1 MYNAAI
7 ISKRYGIVAIINT
20 DMPNGDVRFAYE
32 TLTDNISG
40 RENLLNAQW
49 GKITRSRRVLESR
62 EFQECLSFARLVSS
76 DGICPEFLIM
86 E

>member
-7 ISKRYGIVAIINT
+7 ISKRYGIVAITNT
-20 DMPNGDVRFAYE
+20 DLPSGDVRFAYE

>member
-7 ISKRYGIVAIINT
+7 ISKNGIVAIINT
-20 DMPNGDVRFAYE
+20 DLPSGDVRFAYE

-40 RENLLNAQW
+40 RENLLNAQL
-49 GKITRSRRVLESR
+49 GKITRSRRVRESR
-62 EFQECLSFARLVSS
+62 EFQDCLSFARLVSS